1 MKVETSNKSINVNRI
16 VSKKKESFILEED
29 MIIPDI
35 KPDILKAI
43 SENGNV
49 CIYKREAQDGK
60 VRLEGNVNIYLIY
73 LADSEKDNIRGL
85 NTNIDF
91 KQVFENNEALS
102 QMDVKENVTIKSI
115 ECKVLNGRKV
125 SLTVELEAEITLYQN
140 EEINII
146 TDINNIT
153 DLQKIDRV
161 IKINST
167 VGSNSIKTYAKETL
181 KIDSG
186 DNLAEILRVD
196 LNIINKDTKVSYNK
210 ILAKADAN
218 VKLMY
223 LTEDNRIRNIE
234 EKIPVMGFIE
244 MNNISEEDICDTR
257 YVIRNIIIKPN
268 SEEEHSVYVEIELEI
283 SCNAFKEEEINM
295 VEDLYS
301 PSRELEYNTKNIMTM
316 VGKKTKNDVCEIREK
331 VQIPELAGEK
341 IYDVKATPVIN
352 NTKISNGKIM
362 FDGEMKVE
370 FMISANNGTTVESV
384 TKNIPL
390 LFNMEFEDITENSKI
405 ETNMDIIMQ
414 DCVIED
420 SEASL
425 NINLNFE
432 VNKYNQLN
440 LNIIQEV
447 TECEEKKECNP
458 YSMTIYFVKQGD
470 TLWKIAKK
478 FKSTVDDI
486 VKLNEIADPDKI
498 DIGMQLFIPKYVCT
512 MKASE

>member
-1 MKVETSNKSINVNRI
+1 
-16 VSKKKESFILEED
+16 
-29 MIIPDI
+29 
-35 KPDILKAI
+35 
-43 SENGNV
+43 
-49 CIYKREAQDGK
+49 
-60 VRLEGNVNIYLIY
+60 
-73 LADSEKDNIRGL
+73 
-85 NTNIDF
+85 
-91 KQVFENNEALS
+91 
-102 QMDVKENVTIKSI
+102 
-115 ECKVLNGRKV
+115 
-125 SLTVELEAEITLYQN
+125 
-140 EEINII
+140 
-146 TDINNIT
+146 
-153 DLQKIDRV
+153 
-161 IKINST
+161 
-167 VGSNSIKTYAKETL
+167 
-181 KIDSG
+181 
-186 DNLAEILRVD
+186 
-196 LNIINKDTKVSYNK
+196 
-210 ILAKADAN
+210 
-218 VKLMY
+218 
-223 LTEDNRIRNIE
+223 
-234 EKIPVMGFIE
+234 MGFIE